1 MARREGCGP
10 MGITVRRESVR
21 VRMMARS
28 PEDSFTT
35 RSIVGRAEGS
45 DVSKRIA
52 AGVAPTL
59 MGLSM
64 RRLEMSTG
72 MTRLAALSATYI
84 LPESAL
90 MRALVG
96 AEPRSI

>member
-1 MARREGCGP
+1 M
-10 MGITVRRESVR
+10 R
-21 VRMMARS
+21 VRMTARS

-45 DVSKRIA
+45 EVSKRMA

-64 RRLEMSTG
+64 RRLAMSTG

-84 LPESAL
+84 RPESAL
-90 MRALVG
+90 MSASVG
-96 AEPRSI
+96 AEPRSM